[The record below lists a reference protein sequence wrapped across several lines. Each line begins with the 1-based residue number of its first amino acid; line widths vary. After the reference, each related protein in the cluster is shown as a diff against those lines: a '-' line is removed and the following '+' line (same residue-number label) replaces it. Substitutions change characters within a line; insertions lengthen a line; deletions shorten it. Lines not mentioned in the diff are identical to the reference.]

1 MTLRGEKKMSFV
13 QKAIACAVA
22 LGFTAGAGVV
32 LAQGGGKTIGTVVKI
47 TGETWFNRMEEGVK
61 EFGVKTPGVT
71 TNQFGPPKA
80 DAALQGKII
89 EDLIARKIDAIT
101 VVPMDPSALEGVLK
115 RAMDRGIV
123 VVTHEADNAKNTQV
137 DIEAFDN
144 KEFGARFNER
154 LANCMGKTGKWTS
167 FVGSL
172 GSLTH
177 VQWADGGE
185 ENAKKY
191 PGMVLVDAKNESFND
206 ANKAY
211 DKAKEILRKHPD
223 IKGFQGGSA
232 IDVLGIGRAVEEAGL
247 VGKICVIGLGLP
259 RDSGKYLESGAIQG
273 IGFWDPKDAGLVMNK
288 VAKILLEG
296 QQITDGMDL
305 GVPGYNKVRVKQGP
319 GKGIIVVGEAWIDV
333 DKNNYKDYPF

>member
-1 MTLRGEKKMSFV
+1 MFFAPKAVTCAVVLSFV
-13 QKAIACAVA
+13 V
-22 LGFTAGAGVV
+22 GAGAAF
-32 LAQGGGKTIGTVVKI
+32 AQDKTINTVVKI

-61 EFGVKTPGVT
+61 EFGEKTPGVIT
-71 TNQFGPPKA
+71 AQFGPPKA

-89 EDLIARKIDAIT
+89 EDLIAKKVDAIT

-123 VVTHEADNAKNTQV
+123 VVAHEADNLKNTQV

-177 VQWADGGE
+177 VQWADGGA

-211 DKAKEILRKHPD
+211 DKAKELLRKHPD

-232 IDVLGIGRAVEEAGL
+232 IDVLGIGRAIEEAGL

-259 RDSGKYLESGAIQG
+259 KDSGKYLESGAIQG

-288 VAKILLEG
+288 VAKLLLDG
-296 QQITDGMDL
+296 QQITEGMDL
-305 GVPGYNKVRVKQGP
+305 GVPGYNKVSVKKGP
-319 GKGIIVVGEAWIDV
+319 GKGIIVVGQAWIDV